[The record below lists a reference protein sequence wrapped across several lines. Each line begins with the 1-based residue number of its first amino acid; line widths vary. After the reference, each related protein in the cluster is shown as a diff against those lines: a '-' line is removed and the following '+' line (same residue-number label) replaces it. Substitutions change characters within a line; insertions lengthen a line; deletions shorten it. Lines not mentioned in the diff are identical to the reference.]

1 MDPSKK
7 NRNAY
12 GSAFTNFDDEQN
24 VNSKDNKNN
33 SNQPLRVIINWT
45 HWKIELKKKQIQREV
60 LTQVSETEVRN
71 RSYFKSDFFLFQ
83 IIEFEDFGRNIK
95 TSFVR

>member
-33 SNQPLRVIINWT
+33 SNQPSSGYHQLDSLEDRV
-45 HWKIELKKKQIQREV
+45 KK
-60 LTQVSETEVRN
+60 ETDTKRSSHTNIRN
-71 RSYFKSDFFLFQ
+71 RGS
-83 IIEFEDFGRNIK
+83 
-95 TSFVR
+95 